1 MLVKMETG
9 ASGSGTLKD
18 VFRNKVLNGGLTNIA
33 TLSVYSSRISISES
47 GVVADKTNHTLYTYI
62 DFIANGNYGQ
72 SSDWAGL
79 AEITSVSGEDI
90 RNYIP
95 RGTQGGHNSNICLIT
110 DESSDNPTNLFIFGD
125 ISTTYPNRF
134 FIPYNVYITT
144 GQHYIVY
151 GAYTY

>member
-1 MLVKMETG
+1 MWQRAMNG
-9 ASGSGTLKD
+9 GSGGTLKD

-33 TLSVYSSRISISES
+33 TLTVYNSRISISES

-62 DFIANGNYGQ
+62 DFIANDNLGQ

-79 AEITSVSGEDI
+79 AEITSVSGENI
-90 RNYIP
+90 SNYIP
-95 RGTQGGHNSNICLIT
+95 KGTQGSRTSNICLIT

-125 ISTTYPNRF
+125 ISTTYPHRF
-134 FIPYNVYITT
+134 FIPYGVYITT